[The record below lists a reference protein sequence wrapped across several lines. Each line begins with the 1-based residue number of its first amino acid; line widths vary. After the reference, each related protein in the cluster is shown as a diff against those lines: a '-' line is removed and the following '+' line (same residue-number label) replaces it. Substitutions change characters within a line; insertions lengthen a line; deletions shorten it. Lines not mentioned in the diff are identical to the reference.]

1 MKTLS
6 VSLLTLSMLAAS
18 SAVSAQDTSGSPLDE
33 KPEMPA
39 EPVIIPDY
47 EPAADAASEIV
58 IRPGEDVVY
67 YEYRVNGEIREIK
80 VVPDAGPSYYLVPV
94 EGGGWIREGET
105 SLLVP
110 SWVLFRW

>member
-1 MKTLS
+1 MKTLP
-6 VSLLTLSMLAAS
+6 VFLLTLSLLVAS
-18 SAVSAQDTSGSPLDE
+18 PTVLAQDASGSPLDE
-33 KPEMPA
+33 KPDEPQ
-39 EPVIIPDY
+39 EPVVMPDY
-47 EPAADAASEIV
+47 EPATEASQIV

-67 YEYRVNGEIREIK
+67 YEYRVRGEIREIK
-80 VVPDAGPSYYLVPV
+80 VVPDVGPSYYLVPA

>member
-6 VSLLTLSMLAAS
+6 VSLLTLSLLVAS
-18 SAVSAQDTSGSPLDE
+18 PAVPAQDASGSPLDE

-39 EPVIIPDY
+39 EPVVIPDY
-47 EPAADAASEIV
+47 EPATAGAEIV
-58 IRPGEDVVY
+58 IRPGEEVVY
-67 YEYRVNGEIREIK
+67 YEYRVNGEVKEIK
-80 VVPDAGPSYYLVPV
+80 VVPDIGPSYYLVPA

>member
-6 VSLLTLSMLAAS
+6 VSLLTLSLLVAS
-18 SAVSAQDTSGSPLDE
+18 SAVPAQNSAGSPLDE

-39 EPVIIPDY
+39 EPVITPDY
-47 EPAADAASEIV
+47 KPATTASEIV

-80 VVPDAGPSYYLVPV
+80 VVPDIGPSYYLVPA